1 MEVGT
6 TERLRL
12 RSWSFDDI
20 PRFRSL
26 ATNEDVIRF
35 IGPGTA
41 WSDDRCAY
49 WIGTQ
54 VGYQHGHGFSMWA
67 LREKDDEE
75 VIGCVGLQPIPEHV
89 GLDEVEIGWWIAPE
103 HWGKGLATEAAQ
115 FAHDF
120 AFERTDLQRFVA
132 RAYAAN
138 TASIRI
144 MEKLG
149 MTFER
154 PFGDGPK
161 GDVVLYAK
169 ARAR

>member
-1 MEVGT
+1 MEIGT

-12 RSWSFDDI
+12 RSWEFDDI
-20 PRFRSL
+20 PRFRTL
-26 ATNEDVIRF
+26 AKNDDVIRF

-67 LREKDDEE
+67 VSERGNDKI
-75 VIGCVGLQPIPEHV
+75 VGCVGLQPIPEHV
-89 GLDEVEIGWWIAPE
+89 GLNEIEIGWWMAPE
-103 HWGKGLATEAAQ
+103 CWSRGFATEAAR
-115 FAHDF
+115 FASDF
-120 AFERTDLQRFVA
+120 AFQRAKLTRFVA

-138 TASIRI
+138 SASIRI

-149 MTFER
+149 MTFTR

-161 GDVVLYAK
+161 GEVVLYTKTA
-169 ARAR
+169 